1 MVGAKDYHLPDSA
14 SHTLSSG
21 IALHPSVLFEL
32 LYTTFQLPLP
42 LPIPL
47 LSCALLRT
55 LPFHLHQC
63 CLALEGTAFER
74 PLLLVKFCK
83 ALVFQGGRNLPR
95 NSVHD
100 TVQSSLIVRQFWWH
114 LARRDDPQSQ
124 VLKSLFHRPH
134 LDKSM
139 VGLQKTENY
148 QVSPSLFDSVVWRFI
163 EVKANTDIFGMS
175 PCLPNS
181 SIAQFFKGLVNF
193 F

>member
-1 MVGAKDYHLPDSA
+1 MVRAKDYNLPDSA
-14 SHTLSSG
+14 SHALSSD
-21 IALHPSVLFEL
+21 IAWHPSVLFEL
-32 LYTTFQLPLP
+32 LHTTFQLPHP

-47 LSCALLRT
+47 LSCALLQT
-55 LPFHLHQC
+55 LPLLC
-63 CLALEGTAFER
+63 CLALEGIAFER

-95 NSVHD
+95 NSVQD

-134 LDKSM
+134 LDKNM

-148 QVSPSLFDSVVWRFI
+148 QVSPSLFDSVVWRFV
-163 EVKANTDIFGMS
+163 ELKASFDIFGMS
-175 PCLPNS
+175 SCLLNL